1 MVFIEGM
8 DLDIP
13 ILVATF
19 KVLASSGTFWL
30 LIVLMLFDIITGK
43 YIALLNRDYSS
54 STGTRGLIKH
64 STVLML
70 VILVSITFR
79 ITDQIMFAVMFKSF
93 YILEYITSIIE
104 NLTLLGVKL
113 PSVFVDRLRITRES
127 YDEKVERSLRHKDD
141 V

>member
-19 KVLASSGTFWL
+19 KVLASSGSLWL
-30 LIVLMLFDIITGK
+30 LIVLILFDVITGK
-43 YIALLNRDYSS
+43 YIAILNRDYSS
-54 STGTRGLIKH
+54 SIGTEGLIKH

-70 VILVSITFR
+70 VILVSMTFR
-79 ITDQIMFAVMFKSF
+79 ITDQIMFAVIFKSF
-93 YILEYITSIIE
+93 YILEYLTSIVE

-113 PSVFVDRLRITRES
+113 PPIFVDRLRITRET
-127 YDEKVERSLRHKDD
+127 YDEKVERSLRNKDD

>member
-30 LIVLMLFDIITGK
+30 LIVLMLFDVITGK
-43 YIALLNRDYSS
+43 YVAILNRDYSS
-54 STGTRGLIKH
+54 RTGTKGLIKH

-93 YILEYITSIIE
+93 YILGYITSIVE

-113 PSVFVDRLRITRES
+113 PPVFMDRLRITRES
-127 YDEKVERSLRHKDD
+127 YDEKVERSLRNKDD